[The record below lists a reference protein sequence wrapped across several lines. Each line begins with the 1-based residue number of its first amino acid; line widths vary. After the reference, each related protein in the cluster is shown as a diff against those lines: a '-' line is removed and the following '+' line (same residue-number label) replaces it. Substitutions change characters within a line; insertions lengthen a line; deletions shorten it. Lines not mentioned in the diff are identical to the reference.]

1 MGNIN
6 DWITADKIS
15 GSAGETTVTL
25 TCDANNTASS
35 RSYTLNVEL
44 NGSGEIAHCTINQE
58 RAFASTYW
66 IVQYVYISTLKTVL
80 EIREDSIDGTL
91 RYRGTV
97 DINKNVSW
105 ECDGVTTSSDTSVL
119 KNLME
124 EMYAS
129 WSASAHGD
137 NLSAAVIY
145 RYTESSTDINSYM
158 QEVIKYPMLYPQA
171 VSSAYGSGS
180 YRLLNIGN
188 ISDTN
193 TAKQFV
199 YVLNMDYSSATSVYN
214 LGLNYNSFCT
224 IENTNHQPSTNK
236 YSLLSYLPFI
246 RLNYL
251 SLNKANLFG
260 TGGLDATIS
269 GKKVSFFVYNM
280 YALSTDLR
288 SGNTKS
294 FNHYEYNDTNSY
306 ITGHTNTFNADTNKS
321 SIQQIT
327 NYAYDSNN
335 NVILNI
341 KPFTTSVYTTI
352 KTLAIDMQGY
362 EQVFNSNQVFVPTDL
377 SVSRTNKSTAS
388 VTIKVYNDVD
398 DRTYEQSAGIN
409 TPAHPMFSLR
419 HGEITATV
427 NTSTNTVTSMTLR
440 YVSDNE

>member
-6 DWITADKIS
+6 NWITADKIS

-35 RSYTLNVEL
+35 RSYTLDVEL

-80 EIREDSIDGTL
+80 EIREDSINGTL

-124 EMYAS
+124 EIYAA
-129 WSASAHGD
+129 WSASDHGD
-137 NLSAAVIY
+137 NLGAAVIY
-145 RYTESSTDINSYM
+145 RYTESNDDVNSYM
-158 QEVIKYPMLYPQA
+158 QEVIKYPILYPQE
-171 VSSAYGSGS
+171 VTSAYGSGS
-180 YRLLNIGN
+180 YRLLNAGN
-188 ISDTN
+188 ISDID

-224 IENTNHQPSTNK
+224 IENTNHSPTTNK

-246 RLNYL
+246 RLNHL

-260 TGGLDATIS
+260 TRGLDATIS
-269 GKKVSFFVYNM
+269 GKKVSFFPYNI

-288 SGNTKS
+288 SGSTKS
-294 FNHYEYNDTNSY
+294 FNHYEYNDTLHY
-306 ITGHTNTFNADTNKS
+306 VTGHTDIYNEDTNKS
-321 SIQQIT
+321 SIREIT
-327 NYAYDSNN
+327 IYSSD
-335 NVILNI
+335 NVHIT
-341 KPFTTSVYTTI
+341 PFTTSIYTTR
-352 KTLAIDMQGY
+352 KTLAVNIEGH

-377 SVSRTNKSTAS
+377 SVSKKDKSTAS

-398 DRTYEQSAGIN
+398 DRTYEQTVGIN

-427 NTSTNTVTSMTLR
+427 NTSTDTVTSMTLR

>member
-6 DWITADKIS
+6 NWITADKIS

-35 RSYTLNVEL
+35 RSYTLDVEL
-44 NGSGEIAHCTINQE
+44 DGSGEIAHCTINQE

-124 EMYAS
+124 EIYAA
-129 WSASAHGD
+129 WSASDHGD

-145 RYTESSTDINSYM
+145 RYTESNADVNSYM
-158 QEVIKYPMLYPQA
+158 QEVIKYPILYPQE
-171 VSSAYGSGS
+171 VTSAYGSGS
-180 YRLLNIGN
+180 YRLLNVGN
-188 ISDTN
+188 ISDID

-224 IENTNHQPSTNK
+224 IENTNSRPKTNK

-246 RLNYL
+246 RLNYI

-260 TGGLDATIS
+260 TKGLDATIS
-269 GKKVSFFVYNM
+269 GKKVSFFPYNI

-288 SGNTKS
+288 SGSTKS
-294 FNHYEYNDTNSY
+294 FNHYEYNDTLHY
-306 ITGHTNTFNADTNKS
+306 VTGHTDIYNENTNKS
-321 SIQQIT
+321 SIREIT
-327 NYAYDSNN
+327 IYSSDS
-335 NVILNI
+335 ILDI
-341 KPFTTSVYTTI
+341 TPFTTSIYTTI
-352 KTLAIDMQGY
+352 KTLAVNIEGH

-377 SVSRTNKSTAS
+377 SVSKKNKSTAS
-388 VTIKVYNDVD
+388 VTVKVYNDVD
-398 DRTYEQSAGIN
+398 DRTYEQTVGIN

-427 NTSTNTVTSMTLR
+427 NTSTDAVTSMTLR

>member
-6 DWITADKIS
+6 NWITADKIS

-35 RSYTLNVEL
+35 RSYTLDVEL

-80 EIREDSIDGTL
+80 EIREDSINGTL

-124 EMYAS
+124 EIYAA
-129 WSASAHGD
+129 WSASDHGD
-137 NLSAAVIY
+137 NLGAAVIY
-145 RYTESSTDINSYM
+145 RYTESNADVNSYM
-158 QEVIKYPMLYPQA
+158 QEVIKYPILYPQE
-171 VSSAYGSGS
+171 VTSAYGSGS
-180 YRLLNIGN
+180 YRLLNVGN
-188 ISDTN
+188 ISDID

-224 IENTNHQPSTNK
+224 IENTNSRSKTNK

-246 RLNYL
+246 RLNYI

-269 GKKVSFFVYNM
+269 GKKVSFFPYNI

-288 SGNTKS
+288 SGSTKS
-294 FNHYEYNDTNSY
+294 FNHYEYNDTLHY
-306 ITGHTNTFNADTNKS
+306 VTGHTDIYNENTNKS
-321 SIQQIT
+321 SIREIT
-327 NYAYDSNN
+327 IYSSDS
-335 NVILNI
+335 ILDI
-341 KPFTTSVYTTI
+341 TPFTTSIYTTI
-352 KTLAIDMQGY
+352 KTLAVNIEGH

-377 SVSRTNKSTAS
+377 SVSKKNKSTAS
-388 VTIKVYNDVD
+388 VTVKVYNDVD
-398 DRTYEQSAGIN
+398 DRTYEQTVGIN

-427 NTSTNTVTSMTLR
+427 NTSTDTVTSMTLR

>member
-6 DWITADKIS
+6 NWITADKIS

-35 RSYTLNVEL
+35 RSYTLDVEL

-124 EMYAS
+124 EIYAA
-129 WSASAHGD
+129 WSASDHGD

-145 RYTESSTDINSYM
+145 RYTESNADVNSYM
-158 QEVIKYPMLYPQA
+158 QEVIKYPILYPQE
-171 VSSAYGSGS
+171 VTSAYGSGS
-180 YRLLNIGN
+180 YRLLNVGN
-188 ISDTN
+188 ISDID

-224 IENTNHQPSTNK
+224 IENTNSRPKTNK

-246 RLNYL
+246 RLNYI

-260 TGGLDATIS
+260 TRGLDATIS
-269 GKKVSFFVYNM
+269 GKKVSFFPYNI

-288 SGNTKS
+288 SGSTKS
-294 FNHYEYNDTNSY
+294 FNHYEYNDTLHY
-306 ITGHTNTFNADTNKS
+306 VTGYTDIYNENTNKS
-321 SIQQIT
+321 SIREIT
-327 NYAYDSNN
+327 IYSSD
-335 NVILNI
+335 VLDIT
-341 KPFTTSVYTTI
+341 PFTTSIYTTI
-352 KTLAIDMQGY
+352 KTLAVNIEGH
-362 EQVFNSNQVFVPTDL
+362 EQTFNSNQVFVPTDL
-377 SVSRTNKSTAS
+377 SVSKKDKSTAS
-388 VTIKVYNDVD
+388 VTVKVYNDVD
-398 DRTYEQSAGIN
+398 DRTYEQTVGIN

-427 NTSTNTVTSMTLR
+427 NTSTDAVTSMTLR

>member
-35 RSYTLNVEL
+35 RSYTLDVEL

-105 ECDGVTTSSDTSVL
+105 ECDGVTTSSDASVL

-124 EMYAS
+124 EIYAS
-129 WSASAHGD
+129 WSASDHGD

-145 RYTESSTDINSYM
+145 RYTESNADVNSYM
-158 QEVIKYPMLYPQA
+158 QEVIKYPILYPQE
-171 VSSAYGSGS
+171 VTSAYGSGS
-180 YRLLNIGN
+180 YRLLNVGN
-188 ISDTN
+188 ISDID

-224 IENTNHQPSTNK
+224 IENTNSRPKTNK

-260 TGGLDATIS
+260 TRGLDATIS
-269 GKKVSFFVYNM
+269 GKKVSFFPYNI

-288 SGNTKS
+288 SGSTKS
-294 FNHYEYNDTNSY
+294 FNHYEYNDTLHY
-306 ITGHTNTFNADTNKS
+306 VTGHTDIYNEDTNKS
-321 SIQQIT
+321 SIREIT
-327 NYAYDSNN
+327 IYSSDS
-335 NVILNI
+335 VLDIT
-341 KPFTTSVYTTI
+341 PFTTSIYTTI
-352 KTLAIDMQGY
+352 KTLAVNIEGH

-377 SVSRTNKSTAS
+377 SVSKTNKSTAN
-388 VTIKVYNDVD
+388 VTVKVYNDVD
-398 DRTYEQSAGIN
+398 DRTYEQTVGIN

-427 NTSTNTVTSMTLR
+427 NTSTDTVTSMTLR

>member
-6 DWITADKIS
+6 NWITADKIS

-35 RSYTLNVEL
+35 RSYTLDVEL
-44 NGSGEIAHCTINQE
+44 DGSGEIAHCTINQE

-124 EMYAS
+124 EIYAA
-129 WSASAHGD
+129 WSASDHGD

-145 RYTESSTDINSYM
+145 RYTESNADVNSYM
-158 QEVIKYPMLYPQA
+158 QEVIKYPILYPQE
-171 VSSAYGSGS
+171 VTSAYGSGS
-180 YRLLNIGN
+180 YRLLNVGN
-188 ISDTN
+188 ISDID

-224 IENTNHQPSTNK
+224 IENTNSRPKTNK

-246 RLNYL
+246 RLNYI

-260 TGGLDATIS
+260 TRGLDATIS
-269 GKKVSFFVYNM
+269 GKKVSFYPYNI

-288 SGNTKS
+288 SGSTKS
-294 FNHYEYNDTNSY
+294 FNHYEYNDTLHY
-306 ITGHTNTFNADTNKS
+306 VTGHTDIYNENTNKS
-321 SIQQIT
+321 SIREIT
-327 NYAYDSNN
+327 IYSSD
-335 NVILNI
+335 NVLDIT
-341 KPFTTSVYTTI
+341 PFTTSIYTTI
-352 KTLAIDMQGY
+352 KTLAVNIEGH

-377 SVSRTNKSTAS
+377 SVSKKNKSTAS

-398 DRTYEQSAGIN
+398 DRTYEQTVGIN

-427 NTSTNTVTSMTLR
+427 NTSTDAVTSMTLR

>member
-6 DWITADKIS
+6 NWITADKIS

-35 RSYTLNVEL
+35 RSYTLDVEL

-124 EMYAS
+124 EIYAA
-129 WSASAHGD
+129 WSASDHGD
-137 NLSAAVIY
+137 NLGAAVIY
-145 RYTESSTDINSYM
+145 RYTESNADVNSYM
-158 QEVIKYPMLYPQA
+158 QEVIKYPILYPQE
-171 VSSAYGSGS
+171 VTSAYGSGS
-180 YRLLNIGN
+180 YRLLNVGN
-188 ISDTN
+188 ISDID

-224 IENTNHQPSTNK
+224 IENTNSRPKTNK

-246 RLNYL
+246 RLNYI

-260 TGGLDATIS
+260 TRGLDATIS
-269 GKKVSFFVYNM
+269 GKKVSFFPYNI

-288 SGNTKS
+288 SGSTKS
-294 FNHYEYNDTNSY
+294 FNHYEYNDTLHY
-306 ITGHTNTFNADTNKS
+306 VTGHTDIYNENTNKS
-321 SIQQIT
+321 SIREIT
-327 NYAYDSNN
+327 IYSSDS
-335 NVILNI
+335 ILDI
-341 KPFTTSVYTTI
+341 TPFTTSIYTTI
-352 KTLAIDMQGY
+352 KTLAVNIEGH

-377 SVSRTNKSTAS
+377 SVSKKNKSTAS
-388 VTIKVYNDVD
+388 VTVKVYNDVD
-398 DRTYEQSAGIN
+398 DRTYEQTVGIN

-427 NTSTNTVTSMTLR
+427 NTSTDTVTSMTLR

>member
-6 DWITADKIS
+6 NWITADKIS

-35 RSYTLNVEL
+35 RSYTLDVEL
-44 NGSGEIAHCTINQE
+44 DGSGEIAHCTINQE
-58 RAFASTYW
+58 RAFASIYW
-66 IVQYVYISTLKTVL
+66 IIQYVYISTLETVL

-124 EMYAS
+124 EIYAA
-129 WSASAHGD
+129 WSASDHGD

-145 RYTESSTDINSYM
+145 RYTESNADVNSYM
-158 QEVIKYPMLYPQA
+158 QEVIKYPILYPQE

-180 YRLLNIGN
+180 YRLLNVGN
-188 ISDTN
+188 ISDID

-224 IENTNHQPSTNK
+224 IENTNSRPKTNK

-246 RLNYL
+246 RLNYI

-260 TGGLDATIS
+260 TRGLDATIS
-269 GKKVSFFVYNM
+269 GKKVSFSPYNI

-288 SGNTKS
+288 SGSTKS
-294 FNHYEYNDTNSY
+294 FNHYEYNDTLHY
-306 ITGHTNTFNADTNKS
+306 VTGHTDIYNENTNKS
-321 SIQQIT
+321 SIREIT
-327 NYAYDSNN
+327 IYSSD
-335 NVILNI
+335 VLDII
-341 KPFTTSVYTTI
+341 PFTTSIYTTI
-352 KTLAIDMQGY
+352 KTLAVNIEGH

-377 SVSRTNKSTAS
+377 SVSKKDKSTAS
-388 VTIKVYNDVD
+388 VTVKVYNDVD
-398 DRTYEQSAGIN
+398 DRTYEQTVGIN

-427 NTSTNTVTSMTLR
+427 NTSTDTVTSMTLR

>member
-6 DWITADKIS
+6 NWITADKIS

-35 RSYTLNVEL
+35 RSYTLDVEL

-124 EMYAS
+124 EIYAA
-129 WSASAHGD
+129 WSASDHGD

-145 RYTESSTDINSYM
+145 RYTESNADVNSYM
-158 QEVIKYPMLYPQA
+158 QEVIKYPILYPQE
-171 VSSAYGSGS
+171 VTSAYGSGS
-180 YRLLNIGN
+180 YRLLNAGN
-188 ISDTN
+188 ISDID

-224 IENTNHQPSTNK
+224 IENTNIRPETNK

-246 RLNYL
+246 RLNHL

-260 TGGLDATIS
+260 TRGLDATIS
-269 GKKVSFFVYNM
+269 GKKVSFFPYNI

-288 SGNTKS
+288 SGSTKS
-294 FNHYEYNDTNSY
+294 FNHYEYNDTLHY
-306 ITGHTNTFNADTNKS
+306 VTGHTDIYNENTNKS
-321 SIQQIT
+321 SIREIT
-327 NYAYDSNN
+327 IYSSDS
-335 NVILNI
+335 ILDI
-341 KPFTTSVYTTI
+341 TPFTTSIYTTI
-352 KTLAIDMQGY
+352 KTLAVNIEGH

-377 SVSRTNKSTAS
+377 SVSKKNKSTAS
-388 VTIKVYNDVD
+388 VTVKVYNDVD
-398 DRTYEQSAGIN
+398 DRTYEQTVGIN

-427 NTSTNTVTSMTLR
+427 NTSTDTVTSMTLR

>member
-6 DWITADKIS
+6 NWITADKIS

-35 RSYTLNVEL
+35 RSYTLDVEL
-44 NGSGEIAHCTINQE
+44 DDSGEIAHCTINQE

-80 EIREDSIDGTL
+80 EIREDSINGTL
-91 RYRGTV
+91 RYKGTV

-124 EMYAS
+124 EIYAA
-129 WSASAHGD
+129 WSASDHGD

-145 RYTESSTDINSYM
+145 RYTESNADVNSYM
-158 QEVIKYPMLYPQA
+158 QEVIKYPILYPQA

-180 YRLLNIGN
+180 YRLLNVGN
-188 ISDTN
+188 ISDID

-224 IENTNHQPSTNK
+224 IENTNSRPETNK

-246 RLNYL
+246 RLNYI

-260 TGGLDATIS
+260 TRGLDATIS
-269 GKKVSFFVYNM
+269 GKKVSFSPYNI

-288 SGNTKS
+288 SGSTKS
-294 FNHYEYNDTNSY
+294 FNHYEYNDTLHY
-306 ITGHTNTFNADTNKS
+306 VTGHTDIYNENTNKS
-321 SIQQIT
+321 SIREIT
-327 NYAYDSNN
+327 IYSSD
-335 NVILNI
+335 VLDIT
-341 KPFTTSVYTTI
+341 PFTTSIYTTR
-352 KTLAIDMQGY
+352 KTLAIDIQGH

-377 SVSRTNKSTAS
+377 SVSKKDKSTAS
-388 VTIKVYNDVD
+388 VTVKVYNDVD
-398 DRTYEQSAGIN
+398 DRTYEQTAGIN

-427 NTSTNTVTSMTLR
+427 NTSTDTVTSMTLR

>member
-6 DWITADKIS
+6 NWITADKIS

-35 RSYTLNVEL
+35 RSYTLDVEL

-124 EMYAS
+124 EIYAA
-129 WSASAHGD
+129 WSASDHGD

-145 RYTESSTDINSYM
+145 RYTESNADVNSYM
-158 QEVIKYPMLYPQA
+158 QEVIKYPILYPQE
-171 VSSAYGSGS
+171 VTSAYGSGS
-180 YRLLNIGN
+180 YRLLNAGN
-188 ISDTN
+188 ISDID

-224 IENTNHQPSTNK
+224 IENTNSRPETNK

-246 RLNYL
+246 RLNYI

-260 TGGLDATIS
+260 TRGLSATIS
-269 GKKVSFFVYNM
+269 GKKVSFSPYNI

-288 SGNTKS
+288 SGSTKS
-294 FNHYEYNDTNSY
+294 FNHYEYNDTLHY
-306 ITGHTNTFNADTNKS
+306 VTGHTDIYNENTNKS
-321 SIQQIT
+321 SIREIT
-327 NYAYDSNN
+327 IYSSD
-335 NVILNI
+335 VLDIT
-341 KPFTTSVYTTI
+341 PFTTSIYTTR
-352 KTLAIDMQGY
+352 KTLAVNIEGH

-377 SVSRTNKSTAS
+377 SVSKKDKSTAS
-388 VTIKVYNDVD
+388 VTVKVYNDVD
-398 DRTYEQSAGIN
+398 DRTYEQTVGIN

-427 NTSTNTVTSMTLR
+427 NTSTDTVTSMALR

>member
-6 DWITADKIS
+6 NWITADKIS

-35 RSYTLNVEL
+35 RSYTLDVEL

-66 IVQYVYISTLKTVL
+66 IVQYVYISTLETVL

-124 EMYAS
+124 EIYAA
-129 WSASAHGD
+129 WSASDHGD
-137 NLSAAVIY
+137 NLGAAVIY
-145 RYTESSTDINSYM
+145 RYTESNADVNSYM
-158 QEVIKYPMLYPQA
+158 QEVIKYPILYPQE
-171 VSSAYGSGS
+171 VTSAYGSGS
-180 YRLLNIGN
+180 YRLLNAGN
-188 ISDTN
+188 ISNID

-224 IENTNHQPSTNK
+224 IENTNGRPKPNK

-246 RLNYL
+246 RLNYI

-260 TGGLDATIS
+260 TRGLDATIS
-269 GKKVSFFVYNM
+269 GKKVSFFPYNI

-288 SGNTKS
+288 SGSTKS
-294 FNHYEYNDTNSY
+294 FNHYEYHDTLHY
-306 ITGHTNTFNADTNKS
+306 VTGHTDIYNENTNKS
-321 SIQQIT
+321 SIREIT
-327 NYAYDSNN
+327 IYSSDS
-335 NVILNI
+335 ILDI
-341 KPFTTSVYTTI
+341 TPFTTSIYTTI
-352 KTLAIDMQGY
+352 KTLAVNIEGH

-377 SVSRTNKSTAS
+377 SVSKKDKSTAS
-388 VTIKVYNDVD
+388 VTVKVYNDVD
-398 DRTYEQSAGIN
+398 DRTYEQTVGIN

-427 NTSTNTVTSMTLR
+427 NTSTDTVTSMTLR

>member
-6 DWITADKIS
+6 NWITADKIS

-35 RSYTLNVEL
+35 RSYTLDVEL

-66 IVQYVYISTLKTVL
+66 IVQYVYISTLETVL

-124 EMYAS
+124 EIYAA
-129 WSASAHGD
+129 WSASDHGD
-137 NLSAAVIY
+137 NLGAAVIY
-145 RYTESSTDINSYM
+145 RYTESNADVNSYM
-158 QEVIKYPMLYPQA
+158 QEVIKYPILYPQE
-171 VSSAYGSGS
+171 VTSAYGSGS
-180 YRLLNIGN
+180 YRLLNAGN
-188 ISDTN
+188 ISNID

-224 IENTNHQPSTNK
+224 IENTNGRPKPNK

-246 RLNYL
+246 RLNYI

-260 TGGLDATIS
+260 TRGLDATIS
-269 GKKVSFFVYNM
+269 GKKVSFFPYNI

-288 SGNTKS
+288 SGSTKS
-294 FNHYEYNDTNSY
+294 FNHYEYHDTLHY
-306 ITGHTNTFNADTNKS
+306 VTGHTDIYNENTNKS
-321 SIQQIT
+321 SIREIT
-327 NYAYDSNN
+327 IYSSDS
-335 NVILNI
+335 ILDI
-341 KPFTTSVYTTI
+341 TPFTTSIYTTI
-352 KTLAIDMQGY
+352 KTLAVNIEGH

-377 SVSRTNKSTAS
+377 SVSKKNKSTAS
-388 VTIKVYNDVD
+388 VTVKVYNDVD
-398 DRTYEQSAGIN
+398 DRTYEQTVGIN

-427 NTSTNTVTSMTLR
+427 NTSTDTVTSMTLR

>member
-35 RSYTLNVEL
+35 RSYTLDVEL
-44 NGSGEIAHCTINQE
+44 DGSGEIAHCTVTQE

-97 DINKNVSW
+97 DINRNVSW
-105 ECDGVTTSSDTSVL
+105 ECDGVTTSSDVSVL

-124 EMYAS
+124 EIYAA
-129 WSASAHGD
+129 WSASDRGD
-137 NLSAAVIY
+137 ILSAAVIY
-145 RYTESSTDINSYM
+145 RYTEGNADVNSYM
-158 QEVIKYPMLYPQA
+158 QEVIKYPILYPQE
-171 VSSAYGSGS
+171 VTSAYGSGS
-180 YRLLNIGN
+180 YRLLNAGN
-188 ISDTN
+188 ISDAN

-199 YVLNMDYSSATSVYN
+199 YVLNMDYSSATSVFN

-224 IENTNHQPSTNK
+224 IENTNHNPTTNK

-246 RLNYL
+246 RLSHL
-251 SLNKANLFG
+251 SLNKANLFEANSLG
-260 TGGLDATIS
+260 ATIS
-269 GKKVSFFVYNM
+269 GKKVRFFVYNM

-288 SGNTKS
+288 NGNTKS

-306 ITGHTNTFNADTNKS
+306 VTGHTNTFNADTNKS
-321 SIQQIT
+321 SIKQIT
-327 NYAYDSNN
+327 NYAHESDN
-335 NVILNI
+335 NVVLNI
-341 KPFTTSVYTTI
+341 VPFTTSIYTTI
-352 KTLAIDMQGY
+352 KTLAVNIDGY

-377 SVSRTNKSTAS
+377 SVSKTYNSTAN
-388 VTIKVYNDVD
+388 VTVKVYNDVD
-398 DRTYEQSAGIN
+398 DRTYEQSVGIN

-427 NTSTNTVTSMTLR
+427 NTSINDVTSMTLR

>member
-6 DWITADKIS
+6 NWITADKIS

-35 RSYTLNVEL
+35 RSYTLDVEL

-66 IVQYVYISTLKTVL
+66 IVQYVYISTLETVL

-124 EMYAS
+124 EIYAA
-129 WSASAHGD
+129 WSASDHGD
-137 NLSAAVIY
+137 NLGAAVIY
-145 RYTESSTDINSYM
+145 RYTESNADVNSYM
-158 QEVIKYPMLYPQA
+158 QEVIKYPILYPQE
-171 VSSAYGSGS
+171 VTSAYGSGS
-180 YRLLNIGN
+180 YRLLNAGN
-188 ISDTN
+188 ISDID

-224 IENTNHQPSTNK
+224 IENTNIRPETNK

-246 RLNYL
+246 RLNHL

-260 TGGLDATIS
+260 TRGLDATIS
-269 GKKVSFFVYNM
+269 GKKVSFFPYNI

-288 SGNTKS
+288 SGSTKS
-294 FNHYEYNDTNSY
+294 FNHYEYNDTLHY
-306 ITGHTNTFNADTNKS
+306 VTGHTDIYNENTNKL
-321 SIQQIT
+321 SIREIT
-327 NYAYDSNN
+327 FYPSNN
-335 NVILNI
+335 DLDIT
-341 KPFTTSVYTTI
+341 PFTTSIYTTI
-352 KTLAIDMQGY
+352 KTLAVNIEGH

-377 SVSRTNKSTAS
+377 SVSKKNKSTAS
-388 VTIKVYNDVD
+388 VTVKVYNDVD
-398 DRTYEQSAGIN
+398 DRTYEQTVGIN

-427 NTSTNTVTSMTLR
+427 NTSTDTVTSMTLR

>member
-6 DWITADKIS
+6 NWITADKIS

-35 RSYTLNVEL
+35 RSYTLDVEL

-124 EMYAS
+124 EIYAA
-129 WSASAHGD
+129 WSASDHGD

-145 RYTESSTDINSYM
+145 RYTESNADVNSYM
-158 QEVIKYPMLYPQA
+158 QEIIKYPILYPQE
-171 VSSAYGSGS
+171 VTSAYGSGS
-180 YRLLNIGN
+180 YRLLNVGN
-188 ISDTN
+188 ISDID

-224 IENTNHQPSTNK
+224 IENTNSRPKTNK

-246 RLNYL
+246 RLNYI

-260 TGGLDATIS
+260 TRGLDATIS
-269 GKKVSFFVYNM
+269 GKKVSFYPYNI

-288 SGNTKS
+288 SGSTKS
-294 FNHYEYNDTNSY
+294 FNHYEYNDTLHY
-306 ITGHTNTFNADTNKS
+306 VTGHTDIYNENTNKS
-321 SIQQIT
+321 SIREIT
-327 NYAYDSNN
+327 IYSSD
-335 NVILNI
+335 NVLDIT
-341 KPFTTSVYTTI
+341 PFTTSIYTTI
-352 KTLAIDMQGY
+352 KTLAVNIEGH

-377 SVSRTNKSTAS
+377 SVSKKNKSTAS

-398 DRTYEQSAGIN
+398 DRTYEQTVGIN

-427 NTSTNTVTSMTLR
+427 NTSTDAVTSMTLR

>member
-6 DWITADKIS
+6 NWITADKIS

-35 RSYTLNVEL
+35 RSYTLDVEL

-124 EMYAS
+124 EIYAA
-129 WSASAHGD
+129 WSASDHGD

-145 RYTESSTDINSYM
+145 RYTESNADVNSYM
-158 QEVIKYPMLYPQA
+158 QEVIKYPILYPQE
-171 VSSAYGSGS
+171 VTSAYGSGS
-180 YRLLNIGN
+180 YRLLNAGN
-188 ISDTN
+188 ISDID

-224 IENTNHQPSTNK
+224 IENTNIRPETNK

-246 RLNYL
+246 RLNHL

-260 TGGLDATIS
+260 TRGLDATIS
-269 GKKVSFFVYNM
+269 GKKVSFSPFNI

-288 SGNTKS
+288 SGSTKS
-294 FNHYEYNDTNSY
+294 FNHYEYNDTLHY
-306 ITGHTNTFNADTNKS
+306 VTGYTDIYNENTNKS
-321 SIQQIT
+321 SIREIT
-327 NYAYDSNN
+327 IYSSD
-335 NVILNI
+335 VLDIT
-341 KPFTTSVYTTI
+341 PFTTSIYTTR
-352 KTLAIDMQGY
+352 KTLAVNIEGH

-377 SVSRTNKSTAS
+377 SVSKKDKSTAS
-388 VTIKVYNDVD
+388 VTVKVYNDVD
-398 DRTYEQSAGIN
+398 DRTYEQTVGIN

-427 NTSTNTVTSMTLR
+427 NTSTDAVTSMTLR

>member
-6 DWITADKIS
+6 NWITADKIS

-35 RSYTLNVEL
+35 RSYTLDVEL

-124 EMYAS
+124 EIYAA
-129 WSASAHGD
+129 WSASDHGD

-145 RYTESSTDINSYM
+145 RYTESNADVNSYM
-158 QEVIKYPMLYPQA
+158 QEVIKYPILYPQE
-171 VSSAYGSGS
+171 VTSAYGSGS
-180 YRLLNIGN
+180 YRLLNVGN
-188 ISDTN
+188 ISDID

-224 IENTNHQPSTNK
+224 IENTNSRPKTNK

-246 RLNYL
+246 RLNYI

-260 TGGLDATIS
+260 TRGLDATIS
-269 GKKVSFFVYNM
+269 GKKVSFFPYNI

-288 SGNTKS
+288 SGSTKS
-294 FNHYEYNDTNSY
+294 FNHYEYNDTLHY
-306 ITGHTNTFNADTNKS
+306 VTGYTDIYNENTNKS
-321 SIQQIT
+321 SIREIT
-327 NYAYDSNN
+327 IYSSD
-335 NVILNI
+335 VLDIT
-341 KPFTTSVYTTI
+341 PFTTSIYTTI
-352 KTLAIDMQGY
+352 KTLAVNIEGH
-362 EQVFNSNQVFVPTDL
+362 EQTFNSNQVFVPTDL
-377 SVSRTNKSTAS
+377 SVSKKDKSTAS
-388 VTIKVYNDVD
+388 VTVKVYNDVD
-398 DRTYEQSAGIN
+398 DRTYEQTVGIN

-427 NTSTNTVTSMTLR
+427 NTSTDTVTSMTLR

>member
-6 DWITADKIS
+6 NWITADKIS

-35 RSYTLNVEL
+35 RSYTLDVEL

-124 EMYAS
+124 EIYAA
-129 WSASAHGD
+129 WSASDHGD

-145 RYTESSTDINSYM
+145 RYTESNADVNSYM
-158 QEVIKYPMLYPQA
+158 QEVIKYPILYPQE
-171 VSSAYGSGS
+171 VTSAYGSGS
-180 YRLLNIGN
+180 YRLLNAGN
-188 ISDTN
+188 ISDID

-224 IENTNHQPSTNK
+224 IENTNSRPETNR

-246 RLNYL
+246 RLNHL

-260 TGGLDATIS
+260 TRGLDATIS
-269 GKKVSFFVYNM
+269 GKKVSFFPYNI

-288 SGNTKS
+288 SGSTKS
-294 FNHYEYNDTNSY
+294 FNHYEYHDTLHY
-306 ITGHTNTFNADTNKS
+306 VTGHTDIYNENTNKL
-321 SIQQIT
+321 SIREIT
-327 NYAYDSNN
+327 FYPSNN
-335 NVILNI
+335 GLDIT
-341 KPFTTSVYTTI
+341 PFTTSIYTTI
-352 KTLAIDMQGY
+352 KTLAVNIEGH

-377 SVSRTNKSTAS
+377 SVSKKNKSTAS
-388 VTIKVYNDVD
+388 VTVKVYNDVD
-398 DRTYEQSAGIN
+398 DRTYEQTVGIN

-427 NTSTNTVTSMTLR
+427 NTSTGTVTSMTLR

>member
-35 RSYTLNVEL
+35 RSYTLDVEL

-91 RYRGTV
+91 RYKGTV

-119 KNLME
+119 RNLME
-124 EMYAS
+124 EIYAA
-129 WSASAHGD
+129 WSASDHGD

-145 RYTESSTDINSYM
+145 RYTESNADVNSYM
-158 QEVIKYPMLYPQA
+158 QEVIKYPILYPQA

-180 YRLLNIGN
+180 YRLLNAGN
-188 ISDTN
+188 ISDID

-224 IENTNHQPSTNK
+224 IENTNIRPETNK

-246 RLNYL
+246 RLNHL

-260 TGGLDATIS
+260 TRGLDATIS
-269 GKKVSFFVYNM
+269 GKKVSFSPYNI

-288 SGNTKS
+288 SGSTKS
-294 FNHYEYNDTNSY
+294 FNHYEYHDTLHY
-306 ITGHTNTFNADTNKS
+306 VTGYADIYNENTNKS
-321 SIQQIT
+321 SIREIT
-327 NYAYDSNN
+327 IYSSD
-335 NVILNI
+335 VLDIT
-341 KPFTTSVYTTI
+341 PFTTSIYTTR
-352 KTLAIDMQGY
+352 KTLAVNIEGH

-377 SVSRTNKSTAS
+377 SVSKKDKSTAS
-388 VTIKVYNDVD
+388 VTVKVYNDVD
-398 DRTYEQSAGIN
+398 DRTYEQTVGIN

-427 NTSTNTVTSMTLR
+427 NTSTDAVTSMTLR

>member
-6 DWITADKIS
+6 NWITADKIS

-35 RSYTLNVEL
+35 RSYTLDVEL

-124 EMYAS
+124 EIYAA
-129 WSASAHGD
+129 WSASDHGD
-137 NLSAAVIY
+137 NLGAAVIY
-145 RYTESSTDINSYM
+145 RYTESNADVNSYM
-158 QEVIKYPMLYPQA
+158 QEVIKYPILYPQE
-171 VSSAYGSGS
+171 VTSAYGSGS
-180 YRLLNIGN
+180 YRLLNVGN
-188 ISDTN
+188 ISDID

-224 IENTNHQPSTNK
+224 IENTNSRPETNK

-260 TGGLDATIS
+260 TRGLDATIS
-269 GKKVSFFVYNM
+269 GKKVSFFPYNI

-288 SGNTKS
+288 SGSTKS
-294 FNHYEYNDTNSY
+294 FNHYEYNDTLHY
-306 ITGHTNTFNADTNKS
+306 VTGHTDIYNENTNKL
-321 SIQQIT
+321 SIREIT
-327 NYAYDSNN
+327 FYPSNN
-335 NVILNI
+335 DLDIT
-341 KPFTTSVYTTI
+341 PFTTSIYTTI
-352 KTLAIDMQGY
+352 KTLAVNIEGH

-377 SVSRTNKSTAS
+377 SVSKKDKSTAS
-388 VTIKVYNDVD
+388 VTVKVYNDVD
-398 DRTYEQSAGIN
+398 DRTYEQTVGIN

-427 NTSTNTVTSMTLR
+427 NTSTDTVTSMTLR

>member
-6 DWITADKIS
+6 NWITADKIS

-35 RSYTLNVEL
+35 RSYTLDVEL

-124 EMYAS
+124 EIYAA
-129 WSASAHGD
+129 WSASDHGD
-137 NLSAAVIY
+137 NLGAAVIY
-145 RYTESSTDINSYM
+145 RYTESNADVNSYM
-158 QEVIKYPMLYPQA
+158 QEVIKYPILYPQE
-171 VSSAYGSGS
+171 VTSAYGSGS
-180 YRLLNIGN
+180 YRLLNVGN
-188 ISDTN
+188 ISDID

-224 IENTNHQPSTNK
+224 IENTNSRPKTNK

-246 RLNYL
+246 RLNYI

-260 TGGLDATIS
+260 TRGLDATIS
-269 GKKVSFFVYNM
+269 GKKVSFYPYNI

-288 SGNTKS
+288 SGSTKS
-294 FNHYEYNDTNSY
+294 FNHYEYNDTLHY
-306 ITGHTNTFNADTNKS
+306 VTGHTDIYNENTNKS
-321 SIQQIT
+321 SIREIT
-327 NYAYDSNN
+327 IYSSD
-335 NVILNI
+335 NVLDIT
-341 KPFTTSVYTTI
+341 PFTTSIYTTI
-352 KTLAIDMQGY
+352 KTLAVNIEGH

-377 SVSRTNKSTAS
+377 SVSKKNKSTAS

-398 DRTYEQSAGIN
+398 DRTYEQTVGIN

-427 NTSTNTVTSMTLR
+427 NTSTDAVTSMTLR

>member
-6 DWITADKIS
+6 NWITADKIS

-35 RSYTLNVEL
+35 RSYTLDVEL

-91 RYRGTV
+91 RYKGTV

-124 EMYAS
+124 EIYAA
-129 WSASAHGD
+129 WSASDHGD

-145 RYTESSTDINSYM
+145 RYTESSTDVNSYM
-158 QEVIKYPMLYPQA
+158 QEVIKYPILYPQE
-171 VSSAYGSGS
+171 VTSAYGSGS
-180 YRLLNIGN
+180 YRLLNVGN
-188 ISDTN
+188 ISDID

-224 IENTNHQPSTNK
+224 IENTNSRPETNK

-246 RLNYL
+246 RLNYI

-260 TGGLDATIS
+260 TKGLDATIS
-269 GKKVSFFVYNM
+269 GKKVSFFPYNI

-294 FNHYEYNDTNSY
+294 FNHYEYNDTNNY
-306 ITGHTNTFNADTNKS
+306 VTGHTNTFNADTNKS
-321 SIQQIT
+321 SIREIT
-327 NYAYDSNN
+327 IYSSD
-335 NVILNI
+335 VLHIT
-341 KPFTTSVYTTI
+341 PFTTSIYTTR
-352 KTLAIDMQGY
+352 KTLAVNIEGH

-377 SVSRTNKSTAS
+377 SVSKKDKSTAS
-388 VTIKVYNDVD
+388 VTVKVYNDVD
-398 DRTYEQSAGIN
+398 DRTYEQTVGIN

-427 NTSTNTVTSMTLR
+427 NTSTDTVTSMTLR

>member
-6 DWITADKIS
+6 NWITADKIS

-35 RSYTLNVEL
+35 RSYTLDVEL
-44 NGSGEIAHCTINQE
+44 DGSGEIAHCTINQE

-80 EIREDSIDGTL
+80 EIREDSINGTL

-124 EMYAS
+124 EIYAA
-129 WSASAHGD
+129 WSASDHGD

-145 RYTESSTDINSYM
+145 RYTESNADVNSYM
-158 QEVIKYPMLYPQA
+158 QEVIKYPILYSQE
-171 VSSAYGSGS
+171 VTSAYGSGS
-180 YRLLNIGN
+180 YRLLNAGN
-188 ISDTN
+188 ISDID

-224 IENTNHQPSTNK
+224 IENTNSRPKTNK

-246 RLNYL
+246 RLNYI

-260 TGGLDATIS
+260 TRGLDATIS
-269 GKKVSFFVYNM
+269 GKKVSFFPYNI

-288 SGNTKS
+288 SGSTKS
-294 FNHYEYNDTNSY
+294 FNHYEYNDTLHY
-306 ITGHTNTFNADTNKS
+306 VTGHTDIYNEDTNKS
-321 SIQQIT
+321 SIREIT
-327 NYAYDSNN
+327 IYSSDN
-335 NVILNI
+335 ILDI
-341 KPFTTSVYTTI
+341 TPFTTSIYTTI
-352 KTLAIDMQGY
+352 KTLAVNIEGH
-362 EQVFNSNQVFVPTDL
+362 EQVFNSNQVFIPTDL
-377 SVSRTNKSTAS
+377 SVSKKNKSTAS
-388 VTIKVYNDVD
+388 VTVKVYNDVD
-398 DRTYEQSAGIN
+398 DRTYEQTVGIN

-427 NTSTNTVTSMTLR
+427 NTSTDTVTSMTLR

>member
-6 DWITADKIS
+6 NWITADKIS

-35 RSYTLNVEL
+35 RSYTLDVEL

-124 EMYAS
+124 EIYAA
-129 WSASAHGD
+129 WLASDHGD

-145 RYTESSTDINSYM
+145 RYTESNADVNSYM
-158 QEVIKYPMLYPQA
+158 QEVIKYPILYPQE
-171 VSSAYGSGS
+171 VTSAYGSGS
-180 YRLLNIGN
+180 YRLLNVGN
-188 ISDTN
+188 ISDID

-224 IENTNHQPSTNK
+224 IENTNSRPKTNK

-246 RLNYL
+246 RLNYI

-260 TGGLDATIS
+260 TRGLDATIS
-269 GKKVSFFVYNM
+269 GKKVSFFPYNI

-288 SGNTKS
+288 SGSTKS
-294 FNHYEYNDTNSY
+294 FNHYEYNDTLHY
-306 ITGHTNTFNADTNKS
+306 VTGHTDIYNENTNKS
-321 SIQQIT
+321 SIREIT
-327 NYAYDSNN
+327 IYSSDS
-335 NVILNI
+335 VLDIT
-341 KPFTTSVYTTI
+341 PFTTSIYTTI
-352 KTLAIDMQGY
+352 KTLAVNIEGH

-377 SVSRTNKSTAS
+377 SVSKKNKSTAS
-388 VTIKVYNDVD
+388 VTVKVYNDVD
-398 DRTYEQSAGIN
+398 DRTYEQTVGIN

-427 NTSTNTVTSMTLR
+427 NTSTDTVTSMTLR

>member
-6 DWITADKIS
+6 NWITADKIS

-35 RSYTLNVEL
+35 RSYTLDVEL

-66 IVQYVYISTLKTVL
+66 IVQYVYISTLETVL

-124 EMYAS
+124 EIYAA
-129 WSASAHGD
+129 WSASDHGD

-145 RYTESSTDINSYM
+145 RYTESNADVNSYM
-158 QEVIKYPMLYPQA
+158 QEVIKYPILYPQE
-171 VSSAYGSGS
+171 VTSAYGSGS
-180 YRLLNIGN
+180 YRLLNAGN
-188 ISDTN
+188 ISDID

-224 IENTNHQPSTNK
+224 IENTNIRPETNK

-246 RLNYL
+246 RLNHL

-260 TGGLDATIS
+260 TRGLDATIS
-269 GKKVSFFVYNM
+269 GKKVSFFPFNI

-288 SGNTKS
+288 SGSTKS
-294 FNHYEYNDTNSY
+294 FNHYEYHDTLHY
-306 ITGHTNTFNADTNKS
+306 VTGYTDIYNENTNKL
-321 SIQQIT
+321 SIREIT
-327 NYAYDSNN
+327 FYPSNN
-335 NVILNI
+335 GLDIT
-341 KPFTTSVYTTI
+341 PFTTSIYTTI
-352 KTLAIDMQGY
+352 KTLAVNIEGH

-377 SVSRTNKSTAS
+377 SVSKTNKSTAN
-388 VTIKVYNDVD
+388 VTVKVYNDVD
-398 DRTYEQSAGIN
+398 DRTYEQTVGIN

>member
-6 DWITADKIS
+6 NWITADKIS

-35 RSYTLNVEL
+35 RSYTLDVEL

-66 IVQYVYISTLKTVL
+66 IVQYVYISTLETVL

-124 EMYAS
+124 EIYAA
-129 WSASAHGD
+129 WSASYNGD
-137 NLSAAVIY
+137 IFNAAVIY
-145 RYTESSTDINSYM
+145 RYTENDSDVNSYM
-158 QEVIKYPMLYPQA
+158 QEVIKYPILYPQE
-171 VSSAYGSGS
+171 VPLNYSSGS
-180 YRLLNIGN
+180 YRLLNVGN
-188 ISDTN
+188 ISDID

-224 IENTNHQPSTNK
+224 IENTNSRPETNK

-246 RLNYL
+246 RLNHL

-260 TGGLDATIS
+260 TRGLDATIS
-269 GKKVSFFVYNM
+269 GKKVSFFPYNI

-288 SGNTKS
+288 SGSTKS
-294 FNHYEYNDTNSY
+294 FNHYEYNDTLHY
-306 ITGHTNTFNADTNKS
+306 VTGHTDIYNENTNKL
-321 SIQQIT
+321 SIREIT
-327 NYAYDSNN
+327 FYPSNN
-335 NVILNI
+335 GLDIT
-341 KPFTTSVYTTI
+341 PFTTSIYTTI
-352 KTLAIDMQGY
+352 KTLAVNIEGH

-377 SVSRTNKSTAS
+377 SVSKKNKSTAS
-388 VTIKVYNDVD
+388 VTVKVYNDVD
-398 DRTYEQSAGIN
+398 DRTYEQTVGIN

-427 NTSTNTVTSMTLR
+427 NTSTSTVTSMTLR

>member
-6 DWITADKIS
+6 NWITADKIS

-35 RSYTLNVEL
+35 RSYTLDVEL

-124 EMYAS
+124 EIYAA
-129 WSASAHGD
+129 WSASDRGD
-137 NLSAAVIY
+137 NLGAAVIY
-145 RYTESSTDINSYM
+145 RYTESNADVNSYM
-158 QEVIKYPMLYPQA
+158 QEVIKYPILYPQA

-180 YRLLNIGN
+180 YRLLNVGN
-188 ISDTN
+188 ISDID

-224 IENTNHQPSTNK
+224 IENTNSRPETNK

-246 RLNYL
+246 RLNYI

-260 TGGLDATIS
+260 TRGLDATIS
-269 GKKVSFFVYNM
+269 GKKVSFFPYNI

-294 FNHYEYNDTNSY
+294 FNHYEYNDTNNY
-306 ITGHTNTFNADTNKS
+306 VTGHTNTFNADTNKS
-321 SIQQIT
+321 SIREIT
-327 NYAYDSNN
+327 IYSSD
-335 NVILNI
+335 VLHIT
-341 KPFTTSVYTTI
+341 PFTTSIYTTR
-352 KTLAIDMQGY
+352 KTLAVNIEGH

-377 SVSRTNKSTAS
+377 SVSKKDKSTAS
-388 VTIKVYNDVD
+388 VTVKVYNDVD
-398 DRTYEQSAGIN
+398 DRTYEQTVGIN

-427 NTSTNTVTSMTLR
+427 NTSTDNVTSMTLR

>member
-6 DWITADKIS
+6 NWITADKIS

-35 RSYTLNVEL
+35 RSYTLDVEL
-44 NGSGEIAHCTINQE
+44 DGSGEIAHCIINQE

-66 IVQYVYISTLKTVL
+66 IVQYVYISTLETVL

-124 EMYAS
+124 EIYAA
-129 WSASAHGD
+129 WSASDHGD

-145 RYTESSTDINSYM
+145 RYTESNADVNSYM
-158 QEVIKYPMLYPQA
+158 QEVIKYPILYPQA

-180 YRLLNIGN
+180 YRLLNVGN
-188 ISDTN
+188 ISDID

-224 IENTNHQPSTNK
+224 IENTNIRPETNK

-246 RLNYL
+246 RLNYI

-260 TGGLDATIS
+260 TRGLDATIS
-269 GKKVSFFVYNM
+269 GKKVSFYPYNI

-288 SGNTKS
+288 SGSTKS
-294 FNHYEYNDTNSY
+294 FNHYEYNDTLHY
-306 ITGHTNTFNADTNKS
+306 VTGHTDIYNENTNKL
-321 SIQQIT
+321 SIREIT
-327 NYAYDSNN
+327 FYPSNGLD
-335 NVILNI
+335 IT
-341 KPFTTSVYTTI
+341 PFTTSIYTTR
-352 KTLAIDMQGY
+352 KTLAIDIQGH

-377 SVSRTNKSTAS
+377 SVSKKNKSTAS
-388 VTIKVYNDVD
+388 VTVKVYNDVD
-398 DRTYEQSAGIN
+398 DRTYEQTVGIN

-427 NTSTNTVTSMTLR
+427 NTSTDTVTSMTLR

>member
-6 DWITADKIS
+6 NWITADKIS

-35 RSYTLNVEL
+35 RSYTLDVEL

-66 IVQYVYISTLKTVL
+66 IVQYVYVSTLKTVL

-124 EMYAS
+124 EIYAA
-129 WSASAHGD
+129 WSASDHGD
-137 NLSAAVIY
+137 NLGAAVIY
-145 RYTESSTDINSYM
+145 RYTESNADANSYM
-158 QEVIKYPMLYPQA
+158 QEVIKYPILYPQE
-171 VSSAYGSGS
+171 VTSAYGSGS
-180 YRLLNIGN
+180 YRLLNAGN
-188 ISDTN
+188 ISDID

-224 IENTNHQPSTNK
+224 IENTNSRPETSK

-246 RLNYL
+246 RLNHL

-260 TGGLDATIS
+260 TRGLDATIS
-269 GKKVSFFVYNM
+269 GKKVTFFPYNI

-288 SGNTKS
+288 SGSTKS
-294 FNHYEYNDTNSY
+294 FNHYEYNDTLHY
-306 ITGHTNTFNADTNKS
+306 VTGHTDTYNENTNKL
-321 SIQQIT
+321 SIREIT
-327 NYAYDSNN
+327 FYPSNHDLD
-335 NVILNI
+335 IT
-341 KPFTTSVYTTI
+341 PFTTSIYTTI
-352 KTLAIDMQGY
+352 KTLAVNIEGH

-377 SVSRTNKSTAS
+377 SVSKKNNSTAS

-398 DRTYEQSAGIN
+398 DRTYEQTVGIN

-427 NTSTNTVTSMTLR
+427 NTSTSTVTSMTLR

>member
-6 DWITADKIS
+6 NWITADKIS

-35 RSYTLNVEL
+35 RSYTLDVEL
-44 NGSGEIAHCTINQE
+44 DGSGEIAHCTINQE
-58 RAFASTYW
+58 KAFASIYW
-66 IVQYVYISTLKTVL
+66 IIQYVYISTLETVL
-80 EIREDSIDGTL
+80 EIRENSIDGTL

-124 EMYAS
+124 EIYAA
-129 WSASAHGD
+129 WSASYNGD
-137 NLSAAVIY
+137 IFNAAVIY
-145 RYTESSTDINSYM
+145 RYTESNTDVNSYM
-158 QEVIKYPMLYPQA
+158 QEVIKYPILYPQE
-171 VSSAYGSGS
+171 VPLNYSSGS
-180 YRLLNIGN
+180 YRLLNVGN
-188 ISDTN
+188 ISDID

-224 IENTNHQPSTNK
+224 IENTNIRPETNR

-246 RLNYL
+246 RLNYI

-260 TGGLDATIS
+260 TRGLEATIS
-269 GKKVSFFVYNM
+269 GKKVSFFPYNI

-288 SGNTKS
+288 SGSTKS
-294 FNHYEYNDTNSY
+294 FNHYEYNDTLHY
-306 ITGHTNTFNADTNKS
+306 VTGHTDIYNENTNKL
-321 SIQQIT
+321 SIREIT
-327 NYAYDSNN
+327 FYPSNN
-335 NVILNI
+335 DLDIT
-341 KPFTTSVYTTI
+341 PFTTSIYTTI
-352 KTLAIDMQGY
+352 KTLAVNIEGH

-377 SVSRTNKSTAS
+377 SVNKKDKSTAS
-388 VTIKVYNDVD
+388 VTVKVYNDVD
-398 DRTYEQSAGIN
+398 DRTYEQTVGIN

>member
-6 DWITADKIS
+6 NWITADKIS

-35 RSYTLNVEL
+35 RSYTLDVEL
-44 NGSGEIAHCTINQE
+44 DGSGEIAHCTINQE

-66 IVQYVYISTLKTVL
+66 IVQYVYISTLETVL
-80 EIREDSIDGTL
+80 EIREDSINGTL

-124 EMYAS
+124 EIYAA
-129 WSASAHGD
+129 WSASDHGD

-145 RYTESSTDINSYM
+145 RYTESNADVNSYM
-158 QEVIKYPMLYPQA
+158 QEVIKYPILYPQE
-171 VSSAYGSGS
+171 VTSAYGSGS
-180 YRLLNIGN
+180 YRLLNVGN
-188 ISDTN
+188 ISDID

-224 IENTNHQPSTNK
+224 IENTNSRPKTNK

-246 RLNYL
+246 RLNYI

-260 TGGLDATIS
+260 TRGLDATIS
-269 GKKVSFFVYNM
+269 GKKVSFFPYNI

-288 SGNTKS
+288 SGSTKS
-294 FNHYEYNDTNSY
+294 FNHYEYHDTLHY
-306 ITGHTNTFNADTNKS
+306 VTGHTDIYNENTNKS
-321 SIQQIT
+321 IIREIT
-327 NYAYDSNN
+327 IYSSDS
-335 NVILNI
+335 VLDIT
-341 KPFTTSVYTTI
+341 PFTTSIYTTK
-352 KTLAIDMQGY
+352 KTLAVNIEGH

-377 SVSRTNKSTAS
+377 SVSKKNKSTAS
-388 VTIKVYNDVD
+388 VTVKVYNDVD
-398 DRTYEQSAGIN
+398 DRTYEQTVGIN

-427 NTSTNTVTSMTLR
+427 NTSTDTVTSMTLR

>member
-6 DWITADKIS
+6 NWITADKIS

-35 RSYTLNVEL
+35 RSYTLDVEL

-66 IVQYVYISTLKTVL
+66 IVQYVYISTLETVL

-124 EMYAS
+124 EIYAA
-129 WSASAHGD
+129 WSASDHGD

-145 RYTESSTDINSYM
+145 RYTESNADVNSYM
-158 QEVIKYPMLYPQA
+158 QEVIKYPILYPQE
-171 VSSAYGSGS
+171 VTSAYGSGS
-180 YRLLNIGN
+180 YRLLNVGN
-188 ISDTN
+188 ISNID

-224 IENTNHQPSTNK
+224 IENTNGRPKPNK

-246 RLNYL
+246 RLNYI

-260 TGGLDATIS
+260 TRGLDATIS
-269 GKKVSFFVYNM
+269 GKKVSFFPYNI

-288 SGNTKS
+288 SGSTKS
-294 FNHYEYNDTNSY
+294 FNHYEYHDTLHY
-306 ITGHTNTFNADTNKS
+306 VTGHTDIYNENTNKS
-321 SIQQIT
+321 SIREIT
-327 NYAYDSNN
+327 IYSSDS
-335 NVILNI
+335 ILDI
-341 KPFTTSVYTTI
+341 TPFTTSIYTTI
-352 KTLAIDMQGY
+352 KTLAVNIEGH

-377 SVSRTNKSTAS
+377 SVSKKNKSTAS
-388 VTIKVYNDVD
+388 VTVKVYNDVD
-398 DRTYEQSAGIN
+398 DRTYEQTVGIN

-427 NTSTNTVTSMTLR
+427 NTSTDTVTSMTLR

>member
-6 DWITADKIS
+6 NWITADKIS

-35 RSYTLNVEL
+35 RSYTLDVEL
-44 NGSGEIAHCTINQE
+44 DGSGEIAHCTINQE

-124 EMYAS
+124 EIYAA
-129 WSASAHGD
+129 WSASDHGD

-145 RYTESSTDINSYM
+145 RYTESNADVNSYM
-158 QEVIKYPMLYPQA
+158 QEVIKYPILYPQE
-171 VSSAYGSGS
+171 VTSAYGSGS
-180 YRLLNIGN
+180 YRLLNAGN
-188 ISDTN
+188 ISDID

-224 IENTNHQPSTNK
+224 IENTNSRPKTNR

-246 RLNYL
+246 RLNHL

-260 TGGLDATIS
+260 TRGLEATIS
-269 GKKVSFFVYNM
+269 GKKVSFFPYNI

-288 SGNTKS
+288 SGSTKS
-294 FNHYEYNDTNSY
+294 FNHYEYNDTLHY
-306 ITGHTNTFNADTNKS
+306 VTGHTDIYNENTNKL
-321 SIQQIT
+321 SIREIT
-327 NYAYDSNN
+327 FYPYNN
-335 NVILNI
+335 DLDIT
-341 KPFTTSVYTTI
+341 PFTTSIYTTI
-352 KTLAIDMQGY
+352 KTLAVNIEGH

-377 SVSRTNKSTAS
+377 SVSKKNKATAS
-388 VTIKVYNDVD
+388 VTVKVYNDVD
-398 DRTYEQSAGIN
+398 DRTYEQTVGIN

-427 NTSTNTVTSMTLR
+427 NTSTSTVTSMTLR

>member
-6 DWITADKIS
+6 NWITADKIS

-35 RSYTLNVEL
+35 RSYTLDVEL

-66 IVQYVYISTLKTVL
+66 IVQYVYISTLETVL

-124 EMYAS
+124 EIYAA
-129 WSASAHGD
+129 WSASDHGD

-145 RYTESSTDINSYM
+145 RYTESNADVNSYM
-158 QEVIKYPMLYPQA
+158 QEVIKYPILYPQE
-171 VSSAYGSGS
+171 VTSAYGSGS
-180 YRLLNIGN
+180 YRLLNAGN
-188 ISDTN
+188 ISDID

-224 IENTNHQPSTNK
+224 IENTNIRPETNK

-246 RLNYL
+246 RLNHL

-260 TGGLDATIS
+260 TRGLDATIS
-269 GKKVSFFVYNM
+269 GKKVSFFPFNI

-288 SGNTKS
+288 SGSTKS
-294 FNHYEYNDTNSY
+294 FNHYEYHDTLHY
-306 ITGHTNTFNADTNKS
+306 VTGYTDIYNENTNKL
-321 SIQQIT
+321 SIREIT
-327 NYAYDSNN
+327 FYPSNN
-335 NVILNI
+335 GLDIT
-341 KPFTTSVYTTI
+341 PFTTSIYTTI
-352 KTLAIDMQGY
+352 KTLAVNIEGH

-377 SVSRTNKSTAS
+377 SVSKKNKSTAS
-388 VTIKVYNDVD
+388 ITVKVYNDVD
-398 DRTYEQSAGIN
+398 DRTYEQTVGIN

>member
-6 DWITADKIS
+6 NWITADKIS

-35 RSYTLNVEL
+35 RSYTLDVEL

-66 IVQYVYISTLKTVL
+66 IVQYVYISTLETVL

-124 EMYAS
+124 EIYAA
-129 WSASAHGD
+129 WSASDHGD

-145 RYTESSTDINSYM
+145 RYTESNADVNSYM
-158 QEVIKYPMLYPQA
+158 QEVIKYPILYPQE
-171 VSSAYGSGS
+171 VTSAYGSGS
-180 YRLLNIGN
+180 YRLLNVGN
-188 ISDTN
+188 ISDID

-224 IENTNHQPSTNK
+224 IENTNIRPETNK

-246 RLNYL
+246 RLNHL

-260 TGGLDATIS
+260 TRGLDATIS
-269 GKKVSFFVYNM
+269 GKKVSFFPFNI

-288 SGNTKS
+288 SGSTKS
-294 FNHYEYNDTNSY
+294 FNHYEYHDTLHY
-306 ITGHTNTFNADTNKS
+306 VTGYTDIYNENTNKL
-321 SIQQIT
+321 SIREIT
-327 NYAYDSNN
+327 FYPSNN
-335 NVILNI
+335 GLDIT
-341 KPFTTSVYTTI
+341 PFTTSIYTTI
-352 KTLAIDMQGY
+352 KTLAVNIEGH

-377 SVSRTNKSTAS
+377 SVSKTNKSTAN
-388 VTIKVYNDVD
+388 VTVKVYNDVD
-398 DRTYEQSAGIN
+398 DRTYEQTVGIN

>member
-35 RSYTLNVEL
+35 RSYTLDVEL
-44 NGSGEIAHCTINQE
+44 DGSGEIAHCTINQE

-124 EMYAS
+124 EIYAA
-129 WSASAHGD
+129 WSASDHGD

-145 RYTESSTDINSYM
+145 RYTESNTDVNSYM
-158 QEVIKYPMLYPQA
+158 QEVIKYPILYPQA

-180 YRLLNIGN
+180 YRLLNVGN

-224 IENTNHQPSTNK
+224 IENTNSRPKTNK

-246 RLNYL
+246 RLNYI

-260 TGGLDATIS
+260 TRGLDATIS
-269 GKKVSFFVYNM
+269 GKKVSFFPYNI

-288 SGNTKS
+288 SGSTKS
-294 FNHYEYNDTNSY
+294 FNHYEYNDTLHY
-306 ITGHTNTFNADTNKS
+306 VTGHTDIYNENTNKS
-321 SIQQIT
+321 SIREIT
-327 NYAYDSNN
+327 IYSSD
-335 NVILNI
+335 VLDIT
-341 KPFTTSVYTTI
+341 PFTTSIYTTI
-352 KTLAIDMQGY
+352 KTLAVNIEGH

-377 SVSRTNKSTAS
+377 SVSKKNKSTAS
-388 VTIKVYNDVD
+388 VTVKVYNDVD
-398 DRTYEQSAGIN
+398 DRTYEQTAGIN

-427 NTSTNTVTSMTLR
+427 NTSTDTVTSMTLR

>member
-6 DWITADKIS
+6 NWITADKIS

-35 RSYTLNVEL
+35 RSYTLDVEL

-119 KNLME
+119 RNLME
-124 EMYAS
+124 EIYAA
-129 WSASAHGD
+129 WSASDHGD
-137 NLSAAVIY
+137 NLGAAVIY
-145 RYTESSTDINSYM
+145 RYTESNADVNSYM
-158 QEVIKYPMLYPQA
+158 QEVIKYPILYPQE
-171 VSSAYGSGS
+171 VTSAYSSGS
-180 YRLLNIGN
+180 YRLLNVGN
-188 ISDTN
+188 ISDID

-224 IENTNHQPSTNK
+224 IENTNSRTKTNK

-246 RLNYL
+246 RLNHL

-260 TGGLDATIS
+260 TKGLDATIS
-269 GKKVSFFVYNM
+269 GKKVSFFPYNI

-288 SGNTKS
+288 SGSTKS
-294 FNHYEYNDTNSY
+294 FNHYEYNDTLHY
-306 ITGHTNTFNADTNKS
+306 VTGHTDIYNEDTNKS
-321 SIQQIT
+321 SIREIT
-327 NYAYDSNN
+327 IYSSDS
-335 NVILNI
+335 VLDIT
-341 KPFTTSVYTTI
+341 PFTTSIYTTI
-352 KTLAIDMQGY
+352 KTLAVNIEGH

-377 SVSRTNKSTAS
+377 SVSKKNKSTAS
-388 VTIKVYNDVD
+388 VTVKVYNDVD
-398 DRTYEQSAGIN
+398 DRTYEQTVGIN

-427 NTSTNTVTSMTLR
+427 NTSTDAVTSMTLR